1 QARCGACLF
10 FSVDPEKT
18 EGLIFNRLE
27 NRGFFYSTVESEV
40 DRKKKFASVRYSA
53 ALTEP
58 YVLEKYEV
66 DRDSLPIEKKI
77 AELLEETELK
87 PGMRFD
93 LNLLKEERVRLDEAL
108 KLEGYY
114 NITPDFLIFEAD
126 TNNYEDKR
134 FDLFVRV
141 KLNAPEKSL
150 LPYVI
155 KDINVYPN
163 FSLRSEQEESD
174 TVEVANIKFIQDELV
189 FKPELLEQYIL
200 FEPGQLYNAE
210 VSRRTSSRLTSIGNY
225 RYVNIRF
232 DEQDTIRSGDEEGEL
247 EANIYL
253 SPLNKRT
260 VRAEVLVISKSNN
273 FAGPSVTLS
282 YRIRNFIT

>member
-40 DRKKKFASVRYSA
+40 DRKEKFASVRYSA

-58 YVLEKYEV
+58 YLLETYQV

-77 AELLEETELK
+77 AELLEDTELK

-93 LNLLKEERVRLDEAL
+93 LNLLKDERTRLDEAL

-114 NITPDFLIFEAD
+114 NITPDFFIFEAD
-126 TNNYEDKR
+126 TNNHEDKK
-134 FDLFVRV
+134 FDLFVRA
-141 KLNAPEKSL
+141 KLTAPEKSL
-150 LPYVI
+150 IPYVI

-163 FSLRSEQEESD
+163 FSLRGRQGEQD
-174 TVEVANIKFIQDELV
+174 TVEVSDIKFIQDEVV

-200 FEPGQLYNAE
+200 FQPGQLYSSE
-210 VSRRTSSRLTSIGNY
+210 RSRRTSSRLTSIGTY

-232 DEQDTIRSGDEEGEL
+232 DEE
-247 EANIYL
+247 
-253 SPLNKRT
+253 
-260 VRAEVLVISKSNN
+260 
-273 FAGPSVTLS
+273 
-282 YRIRNFIT
+282 